1 MFEELKVALTARGVD
16 FEVVVGVFRDPTLS
30 VFSRSGAQTTVQIM
44 GDTVWIWDAG
54 EFKSVSAAAWALA
67 AIAAIC

>member
-1 MFEELKVALTARGVD
+1 MFEELKVALTERGVD
-16 FEVVVGVFRDPTLS
+16 FEVVEGLFTLPTLV
-30 VFSRSGAQTTVQIM
+30 VFSRTGEQTTVQVLDGEI
-44 GDTVWIWDAG
+44 WIWDAG